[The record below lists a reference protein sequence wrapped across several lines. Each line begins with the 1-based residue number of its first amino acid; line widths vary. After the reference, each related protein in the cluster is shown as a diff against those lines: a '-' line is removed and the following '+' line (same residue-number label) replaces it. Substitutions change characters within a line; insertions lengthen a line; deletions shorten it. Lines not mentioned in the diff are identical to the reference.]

1 MEIIKYL
8 PCHQPFLSR
17 LLLKTVSGEQQL
29 GYPRLHSFGALEKEY
44 AEYPDSSMAN
54 SVYILT
60 HNANPVGAMGLLRDG
75 SYSVLWGPVTLQ
87 SIYYK
92 TAIRLSILFAK
103 EIIPKEFHVFV
114 HNLNI
119 EYRTELE
126 KLGGKLRSI
135 QHVMSF
141 DWLKNAPTP
150 LDFAYIAYLSSGQ
163 LAESK
168 ILLDDTINLLRD
180 GFPHVDNT
188 RDLIEEL
195 LYSKCNFVLY
205 IFNKRALGVLIA
217 NENFANEVRIEYL
230 AVSKSYRRLGIA
242 TKLLQYLLQKVYE
255 THGFCNVNLTHD
267 NDNSV
272 AHSVY
277 LKNGFFDETIYKE
290 FIISC

>member
-1 MEIIKYL
+1 MPTLSEPWAYFAMVVIQYYGDLL
-8 PCHQPFLSR
+8 PYNPF
-17 LLLKTVSGEQQL
+17 
-29 GYPRLHSFGALEKEY
+29 
-44 AEYPDSSMAN
+44 
-54 SVYILT
+54 
-60 HNANPVGAMGLLRDG
+60 
-75 SYSVLWGPVTLQ
+75 
-87 SIYYK
+87 YYK

-119 EYRTELE
+119 EYSTELE

-168 ILLDDTINLLRD
+168 ILLDDTINLLKD

-217 NENFANEVRIEYL
+217 NENFVNEVRIEYL

-242 TKLLQYLLQKVYE
+242 TKLLHTCCKRYMKRMA
-255 THGFCNVNLTHD
+255 
-267 NDNSV
+267 SV
-272 AHSVY
+272 M
-277 LKNGFFDETIYKE
+277 
-290 FIISC
+290 